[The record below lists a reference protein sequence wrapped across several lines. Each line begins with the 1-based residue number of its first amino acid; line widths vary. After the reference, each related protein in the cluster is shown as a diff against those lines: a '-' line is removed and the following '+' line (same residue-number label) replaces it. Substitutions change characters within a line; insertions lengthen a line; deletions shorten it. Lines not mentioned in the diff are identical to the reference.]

1 MPDCRTETG
10 KLGVDGG
17 SVAARQPILDAVA
30 QCLLAPGPPP
40 ALWHPLGIGALV
52 DSPLAALLE
61 RVASSDP
68 APGAGPTAAWTCALA
83 AALVEMVSAVALR
96 KQPQDADAIEARR
109 LRAVELRS
117 NALALAERDIAAYRD
132 VLAVARRR
140 GEASHPQRLRDAL
153 GAAADPPIAIVEVAA
168 EVTRLAADAA
178 GQARGGIRGEAIT
191 AAVLAEAVA
200 RAGVSIA
207 ELNLAGAPEDPR
219 LGRVR
224 ALAQAARADRDRV
237 VAG

>member
-10 KLGVDGG
+10 KLGVDRG

-30 QCLLAPGPPP
+30 RCLLAPGPPP
-40 ALWHPLGIGALV
+40 GLWHPLGIGALA
-52 DSPLAALLE
+52 DSSLAALLE

-96 KQPQDADAIEARR
+96 KQPQDADAIDARR
-109 LRAVELRS
+109 LRAVALRS
-117 NALALAERDIAAYRD
+117 DALALAERDIAAYRD

-140 GEASHPQRLRDAL
+140 GEAGHPQRLRDAL

>member
-1 MPDCRTETG
+1 
-10 KLGVDGG
+10 
-17 SVAARQPILDAVA
+17 
-30 QCLLAPGPPP
+30 
-40 ALWHPLGIGALV
+40 
-52 DSPLAALLE
+52 LAALLE

-96 KQPQDADAIEARR
+96 KQPQAAGAVEARR
-109 LRAVELRS
+109 RRAAELRAT
-117 NALALAERDIAAYRD
+117 ALALAERDIAAYRD
-132 VLAVARRR
+132 VLDVARRR
-140 GEASHPQRLRDAL
+140 GEAGHAQRLRDAL
-153 GAAADPPIAIVEVAA
+153 GAAADPPIAIVEAAA

-178 GQARGGIRGEAIT
+178 GEARGGIRGEAIT

-200 RAGVSIA
+200 RAAVSIA
-207 ELNLAGAPEDPR
+207 ELNLAGVPEDPR

>member
-1 MPDCRTETG
+1 M
-10 KLGVDGG
+10 
-17 SVAARQPILDAVA
+17 
-30 QCLLAPGPPP
+30 
-40 ALWHPLGIGALV
+40 
-52 DSPLAALLE
+52 AALLE

-68 APGAGPTAAWTCALA
+68 APGAGPSAAWTCALA

-96 KQPQDADAIEARR
+96 KEPEDAGAVEARR
-109 LRAVELRS
+109 ERAAELCAT
-117 NALALAERDIAAYRD
+117 ALALAERDIAAYRD
-132 VLAVARRR
+132 VLAVGRRR
-140 GEASHPQRLRDAL
+140 GEAGHAQRLRDA
-153 GAAADPPIAIVEVAA
+153 VEVAA

-178 GQARGGIRGEAIT
+178 GEARGGIRGEAVT

-207 ELNLAGAPEDPR
+207 ELNLAGVPEDPR

-224 ALAQAARADRDRV
+224 ALAQAARADRERV

>member
-10 KLGVDGG
+10 RLGVDGG

-30 QCLLAPGPPP
+30 QCLLAPSPPP
-40 ALWHPLGIGALV
+40 PLWHPLDIGALA
-52 DSPLAALLE
+52 DSSLAVVLE

-68 APGAGPTAAWTCALA
+68 APGAGPSAAWTCALA

-96 KQPQDADAIEARR
+96 QQPRAAGAVEARR
-109 LRAVELRS
+109 RRAAELRAT
-117 NALALAERDIAAYRD
+117 ALELAERDIAVYGD

-140 GEASHPQRLRDAL
+140 GEAGHAQRLRDAL
-153 GAAADPPIAIVEVAA
+153 GAAADPPIAIVAAAA

-178 GQARGGIRGEAIT
+178 GEARGGIRGEAIT